1 MSSVMSSTIQRRR
14 ILVQG
19 IVQGVGFR
27 PFVYALALRGWLV
40 GFVLNDSQGVTIE
53 VEGSIESLDGF
64 QQALRDEAP
73 PLARIDSIATERIA
87 PCHESAFSIF
97 HSQPGHERN
106 TLISPD
112 SATCDDCLRELF
124 DPADRRY
131 RYPFINCTNCGPR
144 FTIVQDVPYDRE
156 KTTMQVFPM
165 CPACRSEYD
174 DPLNRRFHAQPNAC
188 PTCGPHVRLIEWS
201 NLSHP
206 SVPTC
211 RDRGKGR
218 VDEGALCLSS
228 SPPDSL
234 VSGNPRKSDGEQ
246 DRHKAPTHPP
256 IHPLSLQDEG
266 DPITAAAQRLAQ
278 GAILAIK
285 GLGGYHLACDAL
297 NEEAVGQ
304 LRVRKHREAKPFALM
319 VADVEIARLLCE
331 VSEAE
336 AALLQSRH
344 RPIVLLEQRA
354 HCPVA
359 PGVAPSS
366 NTLGVMLPY
375 TPLHHILLRD
385 FATSVEAGRPA
396 ALVMTSG
403 NMSDEPIA
411 YSDEDAQQR
420 LAGIAPAALTHNR
433 AIHMRCDNSVMRI
446 AAGGE
451 QFFRRSRGY
460 APEPIA
466 LSADLPVSLLASGGH
481 LKNTFCLGKGRQA
494 FLSSHI
500 GDLENLETLTSFR
513 EGIEHFSRLFD
524 IYPQAI
530 AYDLHPEYLATKYAL
545 DTDIPRKIGVQHHH
559 AHIAS
564 VLAEH
569 GLSGPVIG
577 IAADGTGYG
586 TDGAVWGCEIM
597 AADLSDFERLAHL
610 TYVPLPGGERA
621 VRQPWR
627 MAAAY
632 LAATYGDAF
641 LYLDIPFARQ
651 LDRSKW
657 HALSQMIA
665 RGINCPPTSS
675 LGRLFDAI
683 AALIGLRGEVLYE
696 GQAAIELE
704 MLAVGTRF
712 IASATSDKM
721 RPYPFAIQK
730 NDVFETQIADDQGG
744 GKPRPYPERST
755 SGSVVGY
762 GRGLPPP
769 WLPGAGNEQNSSP
782 ATLDVTPMIR
792 AIVSDLQQGV
802 PSSHIARRF
811 HITIAEMLAL
821 AACEAR
827 ERTHLNR
834 VALSGGVFQN
844 RLLLETLLARLEE
857 KGFQVYINRRVP
869 PNDGGLSLGQLA
881 VAAARIQN
889 M

>member
-1 MSSVMSSTIQRRR
+1 MSSVMSTTIQRRH

-27 PFVYALALRGWLV
+27 PFVYALALRWRLA

-53 VEGSIESLDGF
+53 VEGSVESLDSF
-64 QQALRDEAP
+64 QQALHDEAP
-73 PLARIDSIATERIA
+73 PLARIDSVSTELIA
-87 PCHESAFSIF
+87 PCHESGFSIT
-97 HSQPGHERN
+97 HSHRGSERHA
-106 TLISPD
+106 LISPD

-165 CPACRSEYD
+165 CLACRSEYD
-174 DPLNRRFHAQPNAC
+174 APLNRRFHAQPNAC
-188 PTCGPHVRLIEWS
+188 PECGPRVYLDEWS
-201 NLSHP
+201 ENAGTNHP
-206 SVPTC
+206 PSC
-211 RDRGKGR
+211 RDRGEICQNER
-218 VDEGALCLSS
+218 
-228 SPPDSL
+228 
-234 VSGNPRKSDGEQ
+234 
-246 DRHKAPTHPP
+246 
-256 IHPLSLQDEG
+256 
-266 DPITAAAQRLAQ
+266 DPITMAAQRLAS

-297 NEEAVGQ
+297 NAEAVRQ
-304 LRVRKHREAKPFALM
+304 LRARKHREAKPFALM
-319 VADVEIARLLCE
+319 VPDIETARLLCE
-331 VSEAE
+331 VGEAE
-336 AALLQSRH
+336 AALLQSRR
-344 RPIVLLEQRA
+344 RPIVLLEQHA

-359 PGVAPSS
+359 QGVAPSC

-375 TPLHHILLRD
+375 TPLHHLLLRD
-385 FATSVEAGRPA
+385 FAASIEAGRPA
-396 ALVMTSG
+396 VLVMTSG
-403 NMSDEPIA
+403 NLSDEPIA
-411 YSDEDAQQR
+411 YRDEDAWQR
-420 LAGIAPAALTHNR
+420 LSGIASAALTHNR
-433 AIHMRCDNSVMRI
+433 AIHMRCDDSVMRV
-446 AAGGE
+446 AAGSE

-466 LSADLPVSLLASGGH
+466 LSSDLPVQLLACGGH

-494 FLSSHI
+494 FVSSHI
-500 GDLENLETLTSFR
+500 GDLENLETLTSFC

-524 IYPQAI
+524 IYPRAV

-545 DTDIPRKIGVQHHH
+545 DTDIPQKIGVQHHH

-586 TDGAVWGCEIM
+586 TDGAIWGCEIM

-610 TYVPLPGGERA
+610 TYVPLPGGEQA

-627 MAAAY
+627 MAAIY
-632 LAATYGDAF
+632 LSAAYGDAF
-641 LYLDIPFARQ
+641 LELDIPFARQ

-657 HALSQMIA
+657 RTLSQMIA
-665 RGINCPPTSS
+665 RGINCPSTSS

-683 AALIGLRGEVLYE
+683 AALIGLRSEVLYE

-712 IASATSDKM
+712 IASASPSANDGL
-721 RPYPFAIQK
+721 RSYPFAIRRQGAGSVERPEGDRK
-730 NDVFETQIADDQGG
+730 GPHSTQPNPRLYYDYDEAPLPFLVEAGADVEMGG
-744 GKPRPYPERST
+744 DPCGRLPALKVSEPERE
-755 SGSVVGY
+755 
-762 GRGLPPP
+762 GLP
-769 WLPGAGNEQNSSP
+769 SSKIP
-782 ATLDVTPMIR
+782 STLDVTPTIR
-792 AIVSDLQQGV
+792 AIVSDIQQGLS
-802 PSSHIARRF
+802 PSHIAHRF
-811 HITIAEMLAL
+811 HITIAEMLA
-821 AACEAR
+821 AVACEAR
-827 ERTHLNR
+827 ERTRLDS

-857 KGFQVYINRRVP
+857 KGFHVYINRRVP

-881 VAAARIQN
+881 VAVARLQTLCRTS
-889 M
+889 